1 MPQNPYNSN
10 TDDTQRYESSTSPY
24 IPYTKNTSH
33 SSNVQEDAQSNSQQS
48 EHTEMVQEG
57 VEDSAGSLTLTTLP
71 PPTISIVP
79 ISASALSQKKRLPL
93 LLSGSLLL
101 LLIIVAFST
110 FAISSYIN
118 RSTPQK
124 TLDLFCSSLQK
135 QDYKTAYIQ
144 FSPNMQQNF
153 TESQFAS
160 LFASDKV
167 ANCRYGAV
175 GEMST
180 STTTS
185 LQLVHHV
192 SGETN
197 NDSVTLIKDAQ
208 GQWKIDSL
216 QTTSP
221 IS

>member
-1 MPQNPYNSN
+1 MQQDPDTNL
-10 TDDTQRYESSTSPY
+10 DDTQRYESSALPHVPY
-24 IPYTKNTSH
+24 IKNTSH
-33 SSNVQEDAQSNSQQS
+33 SSNVQENAQSNSQQS
-48 EHTEMVQEG
+48 KHTEPVQEG
-57 VEDSAGSLTLTTLP
+57 AEGTLTITVLP

-79 ISASALSQKKRLPL
+79 VSASALSQKKRLPL

-110 FAISSYIN
+110 YAISSYIN

-144 FSPNMQQNF
+144 FSQNMQLNF
-153 TESQFAS
+153 TESQFAN

-167 ANCRYGAV
+167 VNCRYGAV
-175 GEMST
+175 GEADT

-192 SGETN
+192 SGEKN
-197 NDSVTLIKDAQ
+197 NDRVTLTKDGQ

-216 QTTSP
+216 QPTSP